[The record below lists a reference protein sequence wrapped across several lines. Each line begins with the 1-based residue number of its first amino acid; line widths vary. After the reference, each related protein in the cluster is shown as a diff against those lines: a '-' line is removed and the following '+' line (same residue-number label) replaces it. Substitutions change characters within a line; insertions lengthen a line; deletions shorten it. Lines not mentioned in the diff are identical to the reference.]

1 MTKLLKR
8 ACNSLHIASSVFSCI
23 DSMTITTA
31 YKNVFE
37 INRKLADTLRLVF
50 ALLIYFV
57 LFECYFDHSRD
68 LPHTLA
74 HGGNVGL
81 RAPAGTGLPL

>member
-1 MTKLLKR
+1 
-8 ACNSLHIASSVFSCI
+8 
-23 DSMTITTA
+23 MTITTA

-37 INRKLADTLRLVF
+37 ISRKLADTLRLVF
-50 ALLIYFV
+50 IYFV

-81 RAPAGTGLPL
+81 PAPAGTGLPL

>member
-37 INRKLADTLRLVF
+37 ISRKLAD
-50 ALLIYFV
+50 IIHFV

>member
-37 INRKLADTLRLVF
+37 ISRKLADTLRF
-50 ALLIYFV
+50 IYFV